1 MELRIHR
8 FIPFTRVEGPG
19 NRACIQV
26 QGCSIRCQGC
36 AVPFTWDARGGSVVD
51 IDELKTAIL
60 KDSRLEGVTFLG
72 GEPFDQAAA
81 LAKLA
86 GPLKQHGLSIMT
98 FSGYTYEH
106 LLSDHRKDWQALLK
120 VTDLLVDGPFELEKI
135 DLSLPWKGSANQKY
149 RFLSDRY
156 AHWQPL
162 LESIAN
168 KLEIR
173 IMPDGRLFV
182 NGLAMTEGM
191 GHLVR
196 DLYQL

>member
-86 GPLKQHGLSIMT
+86 GSLKQHGLSIMT

-106 LLSDHRKDWQALLK
+106 LLSDHRKDWQALLE

-182 NGLAMTEGM
+182 NGLAMTEEM
-191 GHLVR
+191 SHLVR